1 MTPLPGL
8 DPSLPPSSP
17 SPHQPRPPHSSSLV
31 TTLALLVLAF
41 AFCLLGTLCF
51 IFGAPSPI
59 GIIALSLAGG
69 FLVSALLTYMRSFLK
84 PLPEKP
90 CIPQLHPQAKPREE
104 AIPPPKMSPTKIP
117 PQKIPIICPSSWTL
131 DTVAEKLKS
140 LFDLPSPS
148 SEIPDKKVIFSL
160 KGKRFPQFILNCFEG
175 HPFDQPLPTS
185 TRGAF
190 VVQVNSCMSYDDNIG
205 RTLAI
210 LTRVD
215 KSCWETIC
223 SQVPLIQGIRTLR
236 YGQSICGEW
245 EQKDKKVL
253 SPATHLILVY
263 PPTLSSLLSLE
274 QTRDLK
280 GKALT
285 LANIN
290 KTQAFCA
297 LVKTYT
303 NIFEICRNNG
313 IEHLQLDL
321 FGTKDLYSG
330 QEDYETWQ
338 CGCQLAFLESLRHLF
353 IQGEEPPLLS
363 ITLQNY
369 KEVPLLQGARKAFPK
384 D

>member
-8 DPSLPPSSP
+8 DPSFLPSS
-17 SPHQPRPPHSSSLV
+17 SPHQSRPPHSSSLV

-41 AFCLLGTLCF
+41 AFCLLGALCF

-104 AIPPPKMSPTKIP
+104 AIPLPKMSPT
-117 PQKIPIICPSSWTL
+117 KIPIICPSSWTL
-131 DTVAEKLKS
+131 DTVAEKLKD

-190 VVQVNSCMSYDDNIG
+190 VVQVNSCMSYDNNIG

-236 YGQSICGEW
+236 HGQSICGEW

-253 SPATHLILVY
+253 SPAAHLILVR
-263 PPTLSSLLSLE
+263 PPTLESLLSLE
-274 QTRDLK
+274 QRRELN
-280 GKALT
+280 GKAIT

-290 KTQAFCA
+290 KAQAFYA
-297 LVKTYT
+297 LVETYT
-303 NIFEICRNNG
+303 NIFETCKNKG
-313 IEHLQLDL
+313 IKHLQIDL

-330 QEDYETWQ
+330 QDDYDTWQ
-338 CGCQLAFLESLRHLF
+338 YGCQLAFLESLRHLF
-353 IQGEEPPLLS
+353 IQGQEMPLLS

-369 KEVPLLQGARKAFPK
+369 QEVPLLKGVRKAFPK